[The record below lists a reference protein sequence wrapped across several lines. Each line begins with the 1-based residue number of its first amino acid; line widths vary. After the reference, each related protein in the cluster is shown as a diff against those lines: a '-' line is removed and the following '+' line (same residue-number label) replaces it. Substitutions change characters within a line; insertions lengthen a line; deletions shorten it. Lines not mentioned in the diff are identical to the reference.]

1 MVALRLIA
9 TIAGAALAIAACGGS
24 AGRGDGDTTPPAT
37 DNGPPR
43 AVELAEITVWENDQA
58 MVRLH
63 ADGTSEV
70 ARNALHDTTETAW
83 DPGPTVAPDG
93 TVSVG
98 ATEVARINPD
108 GSIVDL
114 LTQSNMPIT
123 LTPDRVTA
131 ARDGTVRGFALSAA
145 GKVSKIEGAMT
156 TELPIRVDGA
166 DTPLARRT
174 VLAFLVVLF
183 QKPDE

>member
-1 MVALRLIA
+1 MPALPKIV
-9 TIAGAALAIAACGGS
+9 LAIAGLTLGSCGGS
-24 AGRGDGDTTPPAT
+24 AGRGDGDTTPPAA
-37 DNGPPR
+37 DNGPPH
-43 AVELAEITVWENDQA
+43 AVELAEITVYENDQA

-70 ARNALHDTTETAW
+70 ARNLLHDTTETAL
-83 DPGPTVAPDG
+83 DPGPTVAADG
-93 TVSVG
+93 TVSLG
-98 ATEVARINPD
+98 TTEVARVNPD

-123 LTPDRVTA
+123 LTSDRVTFA
-131 ARDGTVRGFALSAA
+131 HDGTVSGFALAA
-145 GKVSKIEGAMT
+145 SGKVSKIEGAMT